1 MNKKLN
7 TFIRIIGFAA
17 AGAAL
22 FFAFSLKGKVS
33 TATTSTAWTTL
44 DAEIKAP
51 ADFSARMTY
60 LGEPLKKIVQDQRKK
75 SAELEGNVKDLQADV
90 ADKKTK
96 IEGLTAN
103 VTTLE
108 GERAELTR
116 KRDEIT
122 GQLTEANSKKDSAV
136 AELSAAKEELV
147 KEKEK
152 TAVLFTKEQMEE
164 NAAKAVKAEETR
176 DRIGQKYVQLYGW
189 AAGRSETRPP
199 FPRDP
204 LNESAPETVVAGGS
218 ATSDEG
224 ILTKIIALDPS
235 TGHIV
240 FSVGDINGVK
250 PENRFEVYQDGK
262 RIGAVSVLSV
272 KTGITYAQILPGADQ
287 LRGIST
293 GITVKLVS
301 GAGKIASN

>member
-176 DRIGQKYVQLYGW
+176 DRIVQKYVQLYGW

>member
-22 FFAFSLKGKVS
+22 FFAFSLKGKI
-33 TATTSTAWTTL
+33 TAATASTAWTTL
-44 DAEIKAP
+44 DPEIKAP
-51 ADFSARMTY
+51 ADYSLRMAH
-60 LGEPLKKIVQDQRKK
+60 LGAPLQTIVNGQRKK
-75 SAELEGNVKDLQADV
+75 SADLEGNVKDLQADV
-90 ADKKTK
+90 ADKKSK

-136 AELSAAKEELV
+136 AELSSAKEELV

-152 TAVLFTKEQMEE
+152 SAGLFTKEQMEE
-164 NAAKAVKAEETR
+164 NATKAINAEETR
-176 DRIGQKYVQLYGW
+176 DRIVQKYVQLYGW

-204 LNESAPETVVAGGS
+204 LNEAAPETAVAGGS

-235 TGHIV
+235 TGHIA

-250 PENRFEVYQDGK
+250 PENRFEVFQDGK
-262 RIGAVSVLSV
+262 KIGAVSVLSV
-272 KTGITYAQILPGADQ
+272 KTGVTYAQILPGADL

-293 GITVKLVS
+293 GVTVKLVS
-301 GAGKIASN
+301 GAGKLASN